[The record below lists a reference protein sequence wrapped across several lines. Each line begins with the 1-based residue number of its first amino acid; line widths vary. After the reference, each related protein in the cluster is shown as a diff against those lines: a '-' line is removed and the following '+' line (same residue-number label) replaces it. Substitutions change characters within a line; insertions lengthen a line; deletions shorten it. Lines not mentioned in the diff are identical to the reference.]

1 VTLQAQSKTMLGT
14 LAALSFALLSAA
26 VVAFQIALVC
36 GAPFGEMTL
45 GGKYRGS
52 LPLRVRVV
60 PAVSA
65 CLLAG
70 FAVVVAARA
79 GLAFPAFAA
88 TSRTLVWIVIAYC
101 AVGVLANYFTPSPRE
116 RMVWLPIVSL
126 LLLTSVIVATS

>member
-1 VTLQAQSKTMLGT
+1 MQLQAQSKTMLST
-14 LAALSFALLSAA
+14 LAAHSFSLLAAA

-36 GAPFGEMTL
+36 GAPFGDITL

-60 PAVSA
+60 PAFSA

-79 GLAFPAFAA
+79 GLAFPALAA
-88 TSRTLVWIVIAYC
+88 VSRTLVWIVVAYC
-101 AVGVLANYFTPSPRE
+101 VVGVFANFFTPSPRE
-116 RMVWLPIVSL
+116 RKVWLPVVSL
-126 LLLTSVIVATS
+126 MLLTSVIVATS